1 MKNFFKPKR
10 KMVQQK
16 NKTNHP
22 GENDA
27 CHIIGI
33 NKYLLKKKNKV
44 LRKHIVRMN
53 GMKKAKKKKQIS
65 ITNN

>member
-1 MKNFFKPKR
+1 
-10 KMVQQK
+10 MVQQK

-53 GMKKAKKKKQIS
+53 GMKKAKKQN
-65 ITNN
+65 TNKHYK